1 MKNLILSLGFLAILV
16 SACAP
21 TPSADILGSWT
32 LVAYG
37 DPSNPTPALPN
48 VETSIEFKSDG
59 ALSGN
64 VGCNGFGGDYKVTG
78 EAIEFG
84 PVMMTEM
91 FCEAIAEQESAVV
104 KVLTGSAGF
113 SLEGNTLTITSED
126 GSAVI
131 VLARK

>member
-1 MKNLILSLGFLAILV
+1 MKKLILSLGLWTILL
-16 SACAP
+16 SACASA
-21 TPSADILGSWT
+21 PSADITGNWT

-37 DPSNPTPALPN
+37 DPSNPTPALPD
-48 VETSIEFKSDG
+48 VEASIEFKSDG
-59 ALSGN
+59 TLGGN

-91 FCEAIAEQESAVV
+91 FCEAIAEQESSVV
-104 KVLTGSAGF
+104 KVLVGSAGF
-113 SLEGNTLTITSED
+113 LLEGNTLTIISED
-126 GSAVI
+126 GSSVI